1 MKEKPQVKTA
11 PDPVAGTDEVRQA
24 IAALTEAESVKLL
37 HAVEGAAYRLRRR
50 VFCVDPKE
58 IFNEAIARVL
68 DGRCHWQPRRVDF
81 VGLLIGVIKSIE
93 FEWREQAKRPEN
105 PVLETDL
112 SDSNSDGDPIPNR
125 IQQAADLRPGA
136 ERELIRNEQITQE
149 QLFEQL
155 EEFFSDDALAAL
167 IFSEWRRGTKGPE
180 IMKALGLDRQ
190 QFDTAVRRMDRAIKK
205 HWPEGMPDV
214 R

>member
-1 MKEKPQVKTA
+1 MKEKALVKTA
-11 PDPVAGTDEVRQA
+11 PDPVAGAEEVRQA
-24 IAALTEAESVKLL
+24 IAALTEAESVKLMR
-37 HAVEGAAYRLRRR
+37 AAEGTAYRLRRR
-50 VFCVDPKE
+50 VFCADPKE
-58 IFNEAIARVL
+58 IFNEAVLRVL
-68 DGRCHWQPRRVDF
+68 DGRRHWQPRKVDF

-93 FEWREQAKRPEN
+93 SEWREETKRPEN

-112 SDSNSDGDPIPNR
+112 PASNSDGDPIPNS
-125 IQQAADLRPGA
+125 IQQTADLRPGA
-136 ERELIRNEQITQE
+136 ERALIQNEQITQE

-180 IMKALGLDRQ
+180 IMKALDLDRQ

>member
-1 MKEKPQVKTA
+1 MKEKAQVKTA
-11 PDPVAGTDEVRQA
+11 PDPVAGADEVRQA
-24 IAALTEAESVKLL
+24 IAALTEAESVKLQI
-37 HAVEGAAYRLRRR
+37 AADGAAYRLRRR
-50 VFCVDPKE
+50 VFSVDPKE

-68 DGRCHWQPRRVDF
+68 DGRRHWQPRKVDF
-81 VGLLIGVIKSIE
+81 LGLLIGVIKSIE
-93 FEWREQAKRPEN
+93 FEWRKQAKRPEN

-180 IMKALGLDRQ
+180 IMKALDLDRQ

-214 R
+214 C

>member
-1 MKEKPQVKTA
+1 MKEKAQVKTA
-11 PDPVAGTDEVRQA
+11 LDPVAGSEEVRQA

-37 HAVEGAAYRLRRR
+37 RAAEGAAYRLGRR

-58 IFNEAIARVL
+58 IFNEAVLRVL
-68 DGRCHWQPRRVDF
+68 DGRRHWQPRKVDL

-93 FEWREQAKRPEN
+93 FEWREEAKRPEN

-112 SDSNSDGDPIPNR
+112 PDSNSDGDPIPNR
-125 IQQAADLRPGA
+125 IQQAADPHPDA
-136 ERELIRNEQITQE
+136 ELQLIQHEQITHE
-149 QLFEQL
+149 QFFEQL

-167 IFSEWRRGTKGPE
+167 IFSEWRSGTKGPE
-180 IMKALGLDRQ
+180 IMKALDLDRQ

>member
-37 HAVEGAAYRLRRR
+37 HTVEGAAYRLSRR

-68 DGRCHWQPRRVDF
+68 DGRRHWQPRRVDF

-149 QLFEQL
+149 QLFEEL
-155 EEFFSDDALAAL
+155 ESSSATTRLLLSSSVNGEEEPKA
-167 IFSEWRRGTKGPE
+167 RRS
-180 IMKALGLDRQ
+180 
-190 QFDTAVRRMDRAIKK
+190 
-205 HWPEGMPDV
+205 
-214 R
+214 

>member
-11 PDPVAGTDEVRQA
+11 PEPVAGTDEVRQA
-24 IAALTEAESVKLL
+24 IAALTDAESVKLL
-37 HAVEGAAYRLRRR
+37 RAVERAAYRLRRR
-50 VFCVDPKE
+50 VFSVDHKE
-58 IFNEAIARVL
+58 IFNEAISRVL
-68 DGRCHWQPRRVDF
+68 DGRRHWQPRKVDF

-93 FEWREQAKRPEN
+93 FEWREQVKRPEN
-105 PVLETDL
+105 PVLESDL
-112 SDSNSDGDPIPNR
+112 PDLNSDGDPIPNR
-125 IQQAADLRPGA
+125 LQQAADLRPGA
-136 ERELIRNEQITQE
+136 ERELIENEQITQE

-180 IMKALGLDRQ
+180 IMKALDLDRQ